1 VVVKIVLA
9 KESEHE
15 HVNKVVRIIE
25 RHFKS
30 ELGGDIDVVTELVDR
45 IVPTR
50 IGKRRMFISKVTR
63 VLP

>member
-1 VVVKIVLA
+1 
-9 KESEHE
+9 
-15 HVNKVVRIIE
+15 VNKVARRIE

-30 ELGGDIDVVTELVDR
+30 ELGGDIDVVVELVDQ

-50 IGKRRMFISKVTR
+50 IGKRRMFISNVKK